1 MSTDA
6 RAALEQLVAALRSHL
21 EAAEQRRSERDPAV
35 EAAYRRLAEA
45 FETYDEVLYDAF
57 DEVTPFVLYDD
68 VEDEREDAEL
78 EDELDDDLD
87 ESDLDESDLDD
98 SDVDDELDDIDETD
112 LDDEDDDEVLED
124 LEESEVSRV
133 DDSAKPYSDTSSRA

>member
-21 EAAEQRRSERDPAV
+21 ETAEQRRSERDPAV

-45 FETYDEVLYDAF
+45 FETYDEILYDAY

-68 VEDEREDAEL
+68 VEDEREDAEFD
-78 EDELDDDLD
+78 DELDDDLD
-87 ESDLDESDLDD
+87 DSDLDD
-98 SDVDDELDDIDETD
+98 VDESDVDDELDDIDETD

-124 LEESEVSRV
+124 LEESEVGQTENG
-133 DDSAKPYSDTSSRA
+133 AKPYSDTSSRA

>member
-45 FETYDEVLYDAF
+45 FESYDEALYDAY

-68 VEDEREDAEL
+68 VEDEREDAEIDDDL
-78 EDELDDDLD
+78 DESDLD

-98 SDVDDELDDIDETD
+98 SDLDDDELDDIDESD

-124 LEESEVSRV
+124 LEESDAEQ
-133 DDSAKPYSDTSSRA
+133 SAKPYSDTSSRA

>member
-45 FETYDEVLYDAF
+45 FESYDEALYDAY

-68 VEDEREDAEL
+68 VEDEREDAEID
-78 EDELDDDLD
+78 DELDDIDEADLD

-98 SDVDDELDDIDETD
+98 DDELDDIDESD

-124 LEESEVSRV
+124 LEESEAEQ
-133 DDSAKPYSDTSSRA
+133 SAKPYSDTSSRA